1 MDVIACEPLVLVG
14 GNSPSPPQQQVSDP
28 EPVPST
34 KAVGVGAVTRQE
46 KDSPVIS
53 PSPSSLGCVPSIAAT
68 SPTTILDP
76 PPPPRS
82 PSLHMQITNRPL
94 RVTNPDLEQE
104 EKEMQDSDST
114 AVTPSQRTGNETEK
128 AKELV
133 VINGEEDSIRRPLMV
148 SAPPSQVKN
157 GEKEGGSV
165 VVHAKEQDSGA
176 VNRYEERRPPMV
188 SAPPSF
194 PSTPPNGHASPDSTP
209 TPNEPSAENP
219 VPTPQSTS
227 AVHPKEQDSGAVNRY
242 DEVKETTPPMVSAP
256 PSFSSPT
263 NTPATPKSLRSILKV
278 DERLV
283 DARGVTVP
291 RRKREESREEAVPKS
306 PRAALAS
313 APPSLSSPTSSPSQ
327 PQSPSSASP
336 IKVAP
341 RAAHRRLT
349 SLYFPF
355 GIVPTTPDTSWRPLP
370 PVLDVGDVS
379 RNRRRPGVTRSWSGS
394 IAPPTHSF
402 DVIDIPGR
410 KRMSLPPQKSSGL
423 DRHQRSQSI
432 PASQRIPM
440 HFLMSP
446 SGLLLRSP
454 SLRSPSSVS
463 LQSPMSQF
471 RCQST
476 CSLHPPGFQL
486 RSPSNISL
494 HSPSNNLRSPCNVSL
509 HSPGSN
515 LRSPSNAEEGGESI
529 HAHHA
534 PTNLSQRPPLSPLIS
549 PSAVSLLPPGAA
561 PASPV
566 GPLPIFGR
574 DLTELD
580 LLVARINDPETKN
593 GAKSEALLAL
603 RSSSRSRCPCNHT
616 NARTQPSRKS
626 RQSCKVKIDKRW

>member
-1 MDVIACEPLVLVG
+1 
-14 GNSPSPPQQQVSDP
+14 
-28 EPVPST
+28 
-34 KAVGVGAVTRQE
+34 
-46 KDSPVIS
+46 
-53 PSPSSLGCVPSIAAT
+53 
-68 SPTTILDP
+68 
-76 PPPPRS
+76 
-82 PSLHMQITNRPL
+82 MQITNRPL
-94 RVTNPDLEQE
+94 RVTNPNLEQE
-104 EKEMQDSDST
+104 ENEMQDSDST

-133 VINGEEDSIRRPLMV
+133 VINREEDSIRRPLMV

-165 VVHAKEQDSGA
+165 VVHAEEQDSGA

-313 APPSLSSPTSSPSQ
+313 APPPLSSPTSSPSQ

-410 KRMSLPPQKSSGL
+410 KRMSLPPQRSTGL

-454 SLRSPSSVS
+454 SLRSPSS
-463 LQSPMSQF
+463 
-471 RCQST
+471 
-476 CSLHPPGFQL
+476 
-486 RSPSNISL
+486 
-494 HSPSNNLRSPCNVSL
+494 
-509 HSPGSN
+509 
-515 LRSPSNAEEGGESI
+515 AEEGGESI

-626 RQSCKVKIDKRW
+626 RQSCKVKIDKRWENRGQVNSEEPFRLIQRRRCWHMVEV